1 MIQIHLHKGISTICK
16 TNDKELFSR
25 GGVGGN
31 SLLQVYTEHA
41 LSEDRKSQKPAWA
54 CQFEPNLSV
63 QYPLSYACICTHI
76 CVFVLH

>member
-16 TNDKELFSR
+16 TNDKELFFR
-25 GGVGGN
+25 GGVGET
-31 SLLQVYTEHA
+31 LCCRYTEHA
-41 LSEDRKSQKPAWA
+41 LSEDRKSKKPAWA